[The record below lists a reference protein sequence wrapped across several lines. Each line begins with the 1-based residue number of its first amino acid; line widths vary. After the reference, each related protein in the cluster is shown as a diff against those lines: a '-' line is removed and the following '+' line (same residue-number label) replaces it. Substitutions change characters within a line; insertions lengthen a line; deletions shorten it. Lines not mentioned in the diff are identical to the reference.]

1 MCLERAAER
10 GFNRELLRAIGPDVR
25 TPMARGK
32 VGRTFQPSAAACLDD
47 VLDCPTLLAR
57 GDAAARQIMEKYPL
71 FMREFG
77 PTHR

>member
-1 MCLERAAER
+1 MGWDLPE
-10 GFNRELLRAIGPDVR
+10 DVR
-25 TPMARGK
+25 QH
-32 VGRTFQPSAAACLDD
+32 GRDMLCGPQPSAAACLDD